1 MLTPLRVRILPDARS
16 KFSED
21 TQVLYVTPPS
31 VPFQVIFLS
40 VVPLTIIPPS
50 TAVVSEG
57 PIAVN
62 VICPLPVMLLDR
74 VATLLVML
82 TISVFGGIV
91 NPAVEVVTTIPGIK
105 PAVGLIAVM
114 SAVPVTAVATNCL
127 LTTYASSIFLSAILT
142 MFDSVIV
149 CVPRTVKSPLIT
161 RSSSTV
167 TSLLKVTSKF
177 ASPLIHA

>member
-1 MLTPLRVRILPDARS
+1 MLIPLRVSIFQEARS

-31 VPFQVIFLS
+31 APFQRIVLS

-62 VICPLPVMLLDR
+62 VICPLPVMLLDS
-74 VATLLVML
+74 VAALAVIE
-82 TISVFGGIV
+82 TIVVFGGIV
-91 NPAVEVVTTIPGIK
+91 NPFVEVVTSIPGIK

-127 LTTYASSIFLSAILT
+127 LTTYASSIFLSATRMIL
-142 MFDSVIV
+142 DSVIV
-149 CVPRTVKSPLIT
+149 CCPRTFKLPLTVRLTPNLPSPE
-161 RSSSTV
+161 
-167 TSLLKVTSKF
+167 
-177 ASPLIHA
+177 A